1 MTYFN
6 QTSIESGGFRKF
18 SLLKLLLSADR
29 GYRERQHVLS
39 LSDEALKDVGLTRS
53 NLRTF

>member
-39 LSDEALKDVGLTRS
+39 LSDEALKDVGLTRL